1 MIPYLKKTLI
11 CLVFLTFSFFAFSQ
25 STPSS
30 DPSYHT
36 FLYDYNG
43 VYNIAANSIYPIS
56 FGLPLYYLSKGLLKK
71 DKDLQ
76 LKGLNYAGGLIVNEL
91 FTDFVKK
98 SVYSQRSIPT
108 GFFSNPLGPYII
120 PSIPSRHSTTAF
132 NTAATF
138 AIYNPKWYY
147 VLPSYLWATG
157 VMVSRSQLGEDYST
171 NFAGCVIIGVGSAYL
186 NHFLYKALFE
196 KKKKEKFLNNYLLL
210 K

>member
-1 MIPYLKKTLI
+1 MILYLKKTLI
-11 CLVFLTFSFFAFSQ
+11 CLVFLTFSLFAFSQ
-25 STPSS
+25 TTPAS

-36 FLYDYNG
+36 FLNDYNG
-43 VYNIAANSIYPIS
+43 AYNMFANSIFPVS
-56 FGLPLYYLSKGLLKK
+56 FGLPLFYLSKGLLKK

-76 LKGLNYAGGLIVNEL
+76 LKGLNYAGGLIINEL
-91 FTDFVKK
+91 FTDFVKS
-98 SVYSQRSIPT
+98 SVYKNRTIAT

-147 VLPSYLWATG
+147 VIPSYMWASG
-157 VMVSRSQLGEDYST
+157 VTISRSQLGENYST
-171 NFAGCVIIGVGSAYL
+171 NFAGSVIIGVGSAYL